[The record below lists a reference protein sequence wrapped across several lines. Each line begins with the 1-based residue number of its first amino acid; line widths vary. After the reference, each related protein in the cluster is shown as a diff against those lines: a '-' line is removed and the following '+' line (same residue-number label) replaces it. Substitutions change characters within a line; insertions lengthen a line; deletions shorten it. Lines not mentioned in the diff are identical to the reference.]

1 MTSMRGWPAA
11 TRSICVTWTVLA
23 LGLGCTGKQGST
35 PDCATAVDNALAM
48 SKAELRAAFPNVNM
62 AKVKDASLV
71 RCKEDSWSA
80 DALKCMAAA
89 NTSADVTR
97 CEERT
102 KTAEQRKK
110 MLDAITAVVGA
121 GDPGTGS
128 GSDSGSAGS
137 GSAGSGSAGSGAA
150 GSAAK

>member
-1 MTSMRGWPAA
+1 M
-11 TRSICVTWTVLA
+11 IV
-23 LGLGCTGKQGST
+23 LGLASCGGKQDST

-80 DALKCMAAA
+80 EALKCMAAA

-102 KTAEQRKK
+102 KTAEQRTK

-128 GSDSGSAGS
+128 SDPGSGSAAGSGSGSAAGS
-137 GSAGSGSAGSGAA
+137 GSAGSAAPGSAAP